1 MCPGRSL
8 FVHAQRT
15 LPHRRATA
23 GPARRAHMPSA
34 RAPRRPV
41 ACCPSPNRCPAV
53 VAGCGPLAVLH
64 PVALCLARAPPR
76 RCVGLWSGARLSAAG
91 PFLRSRAGRGN
102 FLQSPAEARAGAGP
116 ALRALRCSLRSA
128 ARATPLRPRALLRA
142 FAGPRPPAPVARR
155 CRARKSG
162 GRRRARSGAASCSPQ
177 SHKFTSARPPRFALA
192 ALPFP
197 CRSAP
202 AGVFP
207 RAPPGRAGAAR
218 RLRRRAR
225 RRLRPCIK
233 IGGGGGVGQFAP
245 ALARAARGF
254 AFGSPASGRAQG
266 RALAPHS
273 VGCKCPA
280 SAARR
285 RPSGLLV
292 RHVPSLFPSPASR
305 VFALARSRSVRPASA
320 SPGRLRRR
328 AVAPRPLPALRL
340 RLVRV
345 PCPGRVVP
353 RRARGGGS
361 RLAPALGPR
370 PALRLRLARPVVLA
384 PVARPLL
391 ARPWRRRLLRSRPRR
406 RGVPRRFG
414 RRPRSRV
421 PLLRLPAV
429 RLRPPRLVCLVRPL
443 ARPVAPR
450 RRGGCRPLFR
460 RLRLALVAGLSPPA
474 RASRAARGLFS
485 AKRRVTIKTSRQSPE
500 K

>member
-225 RRLRPCIK
+225 RGLRPCPK
-233 IGGGGGVGQFAP
+233 KGRGGGLRIVRPPSLAPQGASPSARRPLAARKGAPLPRTRSVANAQRPPRVGVPPASWCAMSLRSFPRPRLASLRSPVLALFAP
-245 ALARAARGF
+245 L
-254 AFGSPASGRAQG
+254 
-266 RALAPHS
+266 
-273 VGCKCPA
+273 
-280 SAARR
+280 RR
-285 RPSGLLV
+285 RPVACVGG
-292 RHVPSLFPSPASR
+292 PSLPGPCPLCGFAS
-305 VFALARSRSVRPASA
+305 SA
-320 SPGRLRRR
+320 F
-328 AVAPRPLPALRL
+328 
-340 RLVRV
+340 RV
-345 PCPGRVVP
+345 P
-353 RRARGGGS
+353 
-361 RLAPALGPR
+361 
-370 PALRLRLARPVVLA
+370 
-384 PVARPLL
+384 VA
-391 ARPWRRRLLRSRPRR
+391 S
-406 RGVPRRFG
+406 
-414 RRPRSRV
+414 
-421 PLLRLPAV
+421 
-429 RLRPPRLVCLVRPL
+429 
-443 ARPVAPR
+443 
-450 RRGGCRPLFR
+450 
-460 RLRLALVAGLSPPA
+460 
-474 RASRAARGLFS
+474 SRAARAAAARASLPLWVRARRFVFGWLVLSSSRPSLVRSSRVLGGVAFS
-485 AKRRVTIKTSRQSPE
+485 VPGPGGAAFLVGSAGVRARAFRFSVSPPSGSARLVWFVWCGRSRAPSRRVVAAAVARSFVGSGWRSSPA
-500 K
+500 